1 MNSPRA
7 KFTMPVMPKV
17 SVMPSAMM
25 PYMAPMMAPFS
36 TWPRTSWL
44 TGSGFDFL
52 TTPAAS
58 SRATGS
64 RRALRQRAGMYGSQS
79 LTPRAL
85 GGGSA
90 PLPNL
95 PPRQGCA
102 GKAGARTASITG
114 FLRQALA
121 RVDVGDLQRAA
132 LLEPHH
138 VEVEDRLAA
147 LVEADLPEP
156 VVGHRHQRLLD
167 RHRIVDGAGL
177 LYRLDQHV
185 DVVVAGG
192 RAEGGLVV
200 REVPLVEILVGL
212 DELGH
217 LRVLL
222 LGLLEVLG
230 DVHHVLLDAV
240 LVLQAGSEGTA
251 HEEELRELAGLRRL
265 PHDIVEIGVG
275 VAREEEVRLPGR
287 DLGEDGREVLGAGI
301 EVIEPVLDALLL
313 EHGHVDVLQ
322 DLPALVVLEEHG
334 DLPGAGGPE
343 QVVHHQ
349 LAEAVGTGV
358 PVPGPHQEFVAGRPD
373 VVVDA
378 RGAAPHEDLAVPVGR
393 VGPDGQEDIG
403 QERPED
409 VLGAVH
415 LDEALELDGGLLGL
429 AAGVEGDELDLV
441 RLAADL
447 EAAGL
452 VDLVDGERGALGR
465 HPAVDRVGARLGF
478 DLAEHHDVLRHR
490 RPADEHEHHE
500 KQHRTPHTGLL
511 SPLMVP
517 MGVDGASDG

>member
-167 RHRIVDGAGL
+167 
-177 LYRLDQHV
+177 
-185 DVVVAGG
+185 
-192 RAEGGLVV
+192 
-200 REVPLVEILVGL
+200 
-212 DELGH
+212 
-217 LRVLL
+217 
-222 LGLLEVLG
+222 LLEVLR
-230 DVHHVLLDAV
+230 DVHHVLLDDV
-240 LVLQAGSEGTA
+240 LVLETRTEGAA

-275 VAREEEVRLPGR
+275 VTREEEVRLPGG
-287 DLGEDGREVLGAGI
+287 DLGEDGREVLGAGL
-301 EVIEPVLDALLL
+301 EVVEPVLEALLL
-313 EHGHVDVLQ
+313 EHRHVDVLQ

-343 QVVHHQ
+343 QVVHH
-349 LAEAVGTGV
+349 
-358 PVPGPHQEFVAGRPD
+358 
-373 VVVDA
+373 
-378 RGAAPHEDLAVPVGR
+378 
-393 VGPDGQEDIG
+393 
-403 QERPED
+403 
-409 VLGAVH
+409 
-415 LDEALELDGGLLGL
+415 
-429 AAGVEGDELDLV
+429 
-441 RLAADL
+441 
-447 EAAGL
+447 
-452 VDLVDGERGALGR
+452 
-465 HPAVDRVGARLGF
+465 
-478 DLAEHHDVLRHR
+478 
-490 RPADEHEHHE
+490 
-500 KQHRTPHTGLL
+500 
-511 SPLMVP
+511 
-517 MGVDGASDG
+517 